1 MGHFILDTLLTGNT
15 ENDVPRAHPELLI
28 HSDPVQNEN
37 LSRYFLSSNTENDVP
52 QPELITNSG
61 PVQNENFFRQFAFRR
76 SNTLL
81 SGNTGND
88 VPHPELTI
96 TNSDPVQNENLR
108 ELVHPHNHR
117 SVSKFSNTMSQQDYM
132 HAVFERLMAQPEL
145 LATLAESIQSQ
156 KSLGTATTATLQ
168 KSPVVQ
174 LVSQSVEIIVAP
186 KVDTPSSPRRYATED
201 RSARDTTKNW
211 SIPVYDVDPE
221 EEKTVNA
228 MRLKELVGK
237 TITGTFFMKDQPPHV
252 KHWIRCNEKKCDN
265 VYIPQD
271 LAFAV
276 FGGQPKSGAKVKCTI
291 TALGPETATAWRKH
305 PQCETFEIIPKSYIS
320 PMYPRSDIS
329 QGRSFRTVAS
339 SSSNSSTSDEIDSWM
354 SSRRTT
360 GRSLCPSMV
369 TARSSHLTAFR
380 GNDAKNWRSSK
391 MSMGSMG
398 SIMETEG

>member
-1 MGHFILDTLLTGNT
+1 
-15 ENDVPRAHPELLI
+15 
-28 HSDPVQNEN
+28 
-37 LSRYFLSSNTENDVP
+37 
-52 QPELITNSG
+52 
-61 PVQNENFFRQFAFRR
+61 
-76 SNTLL
+76 
-81 SGNTGND
+81 
-88 VPHPELTI
+88 
-96 TNSDPVQNENLR
+96 
-108 ELVHPHNHR
+108 
-117 SVSKFSNTMSQQDYM
+117 MSQQDYM

-156 KSLGTATTATLQ
+156 KGPGRPTLQ
-168 KSPVVQ
+168 TEPAVQ

-186 KVDTPSSPRRYATED
+186 KADTPPSPRRYAGED
-201 RSARDTTKNW
+201 RPARDTKKTW

-221 EEKTVNA
+221 EEKVVNA

-252 KHWIRCNEKKCDN
+252 KHWIRWNEKKCDN

-291 TALGPETATAWRKH
+291 TALGPDTATAWRKH

-320 PMYPRSDIS
+320 PMYPRSDVS
-329 QGRSFRTVAS
+329 QGRSFRTVTS
-339 SSSNSSTSDEIDSWM
+339 SSSNSSTSEEVDSWM

-360 GRSLCPSMV
+360 GRSFCPSMV

-380 GNDAKNWRSSK
+380 GDDAKSWRSSK

>member
-1 MGHFILDTLLTGNT
+1 
-15 ENDVPRAHPELLI
+15 
-28 HSDPVQNEN
+28 
-37 LSRYFLSSNTENDVP
+37 
-52 QPELITNSG
+52 
-61 PVQNENFFRQFAFRR
+61 
-76 SNTLL
+76 
-81 SGNTGND
+81 
-88 VPHPELTI
+88 
-96 TNSDPVQNENLR
+96 
-108 ELVHPHNHR
+108 
-117 SVSKFSNTMSQQDYM
+117 M

-156 KSLGTATTATLQ
+156 KGPSRPTLQ
-168 KSPVVQ
+168 TEPAVQ

-186 KVDTPSSPRRYATED
+186 KADTPPSPRRYAGED
-201 RSARDTTKNW
+201 RPARDMKKW

-221 EEKTVNA
+221 EEKVVNA

-252 KHWIRCNEKKCDN
+252 KHWIRWNEKKCDN

-291 TALGPETATAWRKH
+291 TALGPDTATAWRKH

-320 PMYPRSDIS
+320 PMYPRSDVS

-339 SSSNSSTSDEIDSWM
+339 SSSNSSTSEEVDSWM

-360 GRSLCPSMV
+360 GRSFCPSMV

-380 GNDAKNWRSSK
+380 GDDAKSWRSSK